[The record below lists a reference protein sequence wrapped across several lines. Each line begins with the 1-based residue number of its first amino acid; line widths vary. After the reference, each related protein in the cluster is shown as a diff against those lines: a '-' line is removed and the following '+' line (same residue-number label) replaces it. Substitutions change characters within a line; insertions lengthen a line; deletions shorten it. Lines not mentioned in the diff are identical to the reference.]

1 MAAPVFLTE
10 EDVLRRIQAEYR
22 EMPGLKLTPAQAQR
36 LWNLNVATCDAAL
49 SYLVNHRFL
58 CRTADGAFIRLDWGS
73 PVR

>member
-36 LWNLNVATCDAAL
+36 LWNLNRATCDAAL
-49 SYLVNHRFL
+49 SYLVERRFL
-58 CRTADGAFIRLDWGS
+58 FRTVDGAFIRIDSGS

>member
-36 LWNLNVATCDAAL
+36 LWNLSRATCDAAL
-49 SYLVNHRFL
+49 SYLVDCRFL
-58 CRTADGAFIRLDWGS
+58 FRTADGAFIRIDSGS

>member
-36 LWNLNVATCDAAL
+36 LWNLNRATCDAVL
-49 SYLVNHRFL
+49 SYLVDRRFL
-58 CRTADGAFIRLDWGS
+58 FRTADGAFIRIDSGS